1 MFRIHTEPE
10 GKYGVWRKQYTL
22 ILGAALQKRAPPSP
36 PQAPTGKSTVR
47 QHIFIFIAW
56 NNKLNQ
62 LNYSPYGR
70 SWCARLQATNKKQN
84 IMLDS
89 YLSMVDT
96 LQCNWCISLTK
107 RCCAGSHR
115 ITCMS
120 LDFLWCPQTR
130 MTCIYSNYNRSLW
143 LSHTKHFKPMSC
155 RCSSFQTAM
164 ILTKSL
170 VQILICVISLW
181 HFCLACSFIAYIS
194 YCNS

>member
-1 MFRIHTEPE
+1 MHRQSWVHALVPAQLALLLNLPSLPKEQTWFPLCPWSKYHSVSLKMFRIHTEPE

-36 PQAPTGKSTVR
+36 QQAPTCKLTCS

-120 LDFLWCPQTR
+120 LDFL
-130 MTCIYSNYNRSLW
+130 
-143 LSHTKHFKPMSC
+143 
-155 RCSSFQTAM
+155 
-164 ILTKSL
+164 
-170 VQILICVISLW
+170 
-181 HFCLACSFIAYIS
+181 
-194 YCNS
+194 